1 VLESDR
7 RQESRLKIIAGAV
20 PHYEERPQ
28 QEEMARGVEKALEA
42 GRTLL
47 VEAGTGIGKSF
58 AYLVP
63 ALFYA
68 VQNKK
73 KVIVSTHTIHL
84 QEQLLHKDLP
94 ILKKSLPFSFR
105 AVLVKGRGN
114 YVSLR
119 RLEKAKRQTA
129 DLFERANDFLELDR
143 LQRWT
148 IASEEGSLQEITPQP
163 HPSLWEQARSD
174 TDNCMGRKCPTY
186 TRCFYYSAR
195 RQMDE
200 ADLIIINHALFFS
213 DLALRGSDYAIL
225 PAADCVIF
233 DEAHA
238 IEEVATEHLGF
249 SLSKSHIR
257 YLLTRLYHPRKKK
270 GILVT
275 HKGNEKIIESVAEA
289 LKENERLFLEIHDKL
304 GRTRGSA
311 PTNTYRI
318 HQPYWVNNPLHEPL
332 NRIYHELDQSRGAAD
347 THEEELELNSWMK
360 KIAALQCELDTFF
373 EQSLEDY
380 VYWIEPNSSNPEKT
394 ALCAAPIDVGPI
406 LKQHLFG
413 RGFAPTIILTSATL
427 AAGGDFSYIRDRLGI
442 EQADELILDSPFDY
456 QNQVTLHIPSQM
468 PHLEDGERYF
478 PALINQIKE
487 YLLKTRGRAFVLF
500 TNYSLMNQSYEVL
513 LPWMIENQMQPYRQG
528 DGIPRHQ
535 MVEQFKKSSNGVLF
549 GTDSFWSG
557 VDVRGEALSNV
568 IITKLPF
575 AVPDHPVIE
584 ARCEQVRA
592 RGGEPFWEYS
602 LPQAV
607 MKFKQGFGRLIRT
620 KSDKGI
626 VVVLDPRILTRQYGK
641 IFLQAL
647 PSCKIIN

>member
-1 VLESDR
+1 M
-7 RQESRLKIIAGAV
+7 KIIASAV
-20 PHYEERPQ
+20 PQYEKRPQ

-47 VEAGTGIGKSF
+47 VEAGTGTGKSF

-68 VQNKK
+68 IKNKK

-94 ILKKSLPFSFR
+94 ILRKCLPFSFR

-119 RLEKAKRQTA
+119 RLEKAKRQA
-129 DLFERANDFLELDR
+129 EDLFERANDFLELDR
-143 LQRWT
+143 LQKWT

-163 HPSLWEQARSD
+163 HPSLWEQVRSD

-200 ADLIIINHALFFS
+200 ADLIIVNHALFFS
-213 DLALRGSDYAIL
+213 NIALKGSDYAIL
-225 PAADCVIF
+225 PSADCVIF

-257 YLLTRLYHPRKKK
+257 YLLTRLYHPQKKK
-270 GILVT
+270 GVLAV
-275 HKGNEKIIESVAEA
+275 HKKNHPLIHSVEQG
-289 LKENERLFLEIHDKL
+289 LKENERLFSKIHEKL
-304 GRTRGSA
+304 RQVWGPASTG
-311 PTNTYRI
+311 THRI
-318 HQPYWVNNPLHEPL
+318 HQPNLVDNPLHETL
-332 NRIYHELDQSRGAAD
+332 MEIYHGLDEMRGMVE
-347 THEEELELNSWMK
+347 TQEEELELSSWMK
-360 KIAALQCELDTFF
+360 KIGSMQCKLDSFF
-373 EQSLEDY
+373 EQNTEGH
-380 VYWIEPNSSNPEKT
+380 VYWIEANPRDPERT
-394 ALCAAPIDVGPI
+394 QLCAAPVEVGA
-406 LKQHLFG
+406 LLRQHLFE
-413 RGFAPTIILTSATL
+413 RNPRIILTSATL
-427 AAGGDFSYIRDRLGI
+427 APGGDFSYLRTRLGI
-442 EQADELILDSPFDY
+442 DDADELVLDSPFDF
-456 QNQVTLHIPSQM
+456 QNQMTLHIPYPM
-468 PHLEDGERYF
+468 PNPDNTQRYF
-478 PALINQIKE
+478 QSLVHQIRQ
-487 YLLKTRGRAFVLF
+487 YLQKTGGRAFVLF
-500 TNYSLMNQSYEVL
+500 TNYGLMNQVYETL
-513 LPWMIENQMQPYRQG
+513 LPWLVENGLTFFKQG
-528 DGIPRHQ
+528 DEMPRHK
-535 MVEQFKKSSNGVLF
+535 MVEAFKKSPNAVLF

-575 AVPDHPVIE
+575 AVPDHPIVE
-584 ARCEQVRA
+584 ARSEKIKA
-592 RGGEPFWEYS
+592 RGGDPFLEYY

-620 KSDKGI
+620 KLDKGI
-626 VVVLDPRILTRQYGK
+626 VVVLDSRILTRGYGK
-641 IFLQAL
+641 NFLEAL
-647 PSCKIIN
+647 PECRIVND